1 MRTLKSKL
9 YTVRFADAVLIVE
22 AVTKAGA
29 LKLAANHFRK
39 TADVNIAAPI
49 DIYSAG
55 GASQPIITA
64 KENAA

>member
-1 MRTLKSKL
+1 MKTLKPKL

-22 AVTKAGA
+22 AVTRAGA
-29 LKLAANHFRK
+29 MKLASRHFRK
-39 TADVNIAAPI
+39 TATVNIAAPI

-64 KENAA
+64 EENAK